1 MIIWGT
7 LVNVFAIILGSLL
20 GRFFQNINDRLKTTI
35 MQVIGF
41 TILMVGLRLAMKT
54 PNVIIL
60 IVSLIIGVV
69 IGNSIGIED
78 RLHQA
83 GHWIEKK
90 IGSKLK
96 SNIVTGFVSAT
107 LVFST
112 GAMSVLGPIDS
123 VMRHNNDILYF
134 KSMLDAVA
142 AIIFTSSFGIGVLF
156 ASIPVLLYQ
165 GSITILAYAIS
176 LFINDSL
183 ISEITLAISSVGGIL
198 LIGIGCN
205 ISGLLKVHVGNMLP
219 SFVVSVLIVIFS

>member
-7 LVNVFAIILGSLL
+7 VVNVFAIILGSLL
-20 GRFFQNINDRLKTTI
+20 GRFFRNINDRLKTTI

-69 IGNSIGIED
+69 IGNYIGIED

-90 IGSKLK
+90 IGLK
-96 SNIVTGFVSAT
+96 GNIVTGFVSAT

-176 LFINDSL
+176 LFINESL

-198 LIGIGCN
+198 LMGIGCN
-205 ISGLLKVHVGNMLP
+205 VSGLLKVHVGNMLP
-219 SFVVSVLIVIFS
+219 AFVVSVLIVIFS

>member
-90 IGSKLK
+90 IGSKFK

-219 SFVVSVLIVIFS
+219 SLVVSALIVIFS